1 MAVYNAQAYLN
12 EAIDSVLKQQYE
24 NWELICVDDG
34 SSDLSLNIL
43 KKYSEIDKRI
53 KVISSVHSGKA
64 SAARNKAL
72 PVVTGDYTCIL
83 DSDDKLEPNTLL
95 ELVSVIST
103 ADADFIVFSTKF
115 CDANCNSVIGEL
127 LGYHGRF
134 DKVLT
139 GMNAFVESLQWK
151 ISGLGAI
158 KSEIVQRLKWNE
170 VGMNGDELSTR
181 LFFLESK
188 IVAFT
193 KGAYLYRKHPES
205 TTTKIST
212 KKFFTLD
219 TNLSLINLMFI
230 YNIDEKIRFTE
241 IKRHAN
247 LVRWQY
253 KQLIKYKNSFSREE
267 FDELKRYIKGHFFK
281 MLNLEITS
289 NKGVVKKQFEWTC
302 LKIKTAMDQI
312 FSKNTIKT
320 QAKSIY

>member
-1 MAVYNAQAYLN
+1 MAVYNGQTYLN
-12 EAIDSVLKQQYE
+12 EAIDSVLNQHYQ

-34 SSDLSLNIL
+34 SSDLSLDIL

-53 KVISSVHSGKA
+53 KVICSVHSGKA

-72 PVVTGDYTCIL
+72 PAITGDYTCIL
-83 DSDDKLEPNTLL
+83 DCDDKLEPDTLY
-95 ELVSVIST
+95 ELARVIST
-103 ADADFIVFSTKF
+103 VDADFIVFSTKF

-127 LGYHGRF
+127 SGYYGRF
-134 DKVLT
+134 ENVLS
-139 GMNAFVESLQWK
+139 GMNAFVESLQWR

-241 IKRHAN
+241 INRHAN

-253 KQLIKYKNSFSREE
+253 TQLVKYKNSFSREE
-267 FDELKRYIKGHFFK
+267 YDEIKRYIKNHFFEI
-281 MLNLEITS
+281 LNLEMTS
-289 NKGVVKKQFEWTC
+289 TKRVVKKQFEWIC
-302 LKIKTAMDQI
+302 LKINTAIDQI
-312 FSKNTIKT
+312 LSKKTIKT
-320 QAKSIY
+320 QAKRIF